1 MKLRHNFLLGLLV
14 ILLTSAC
21 GRKEQSDYSQA
32 QGAVWNTLYHI
43 SYDGPR
49 HLADSVIIVLK
60 DLEKSVSVFDSASL
74 ISKINNNV
82 SDSLDSHLR
91 KLLTVS
97 QQIHAQTGGAFDPSA
112 SPLFEAWG
120 FGRNHE
126 AGSDTLALDSLM
138 EFIGMDKISINGSRI
153 VKSDPRIQ
161 FNLSSIAKGY
171 GCDCVAAMLK
181 RNGVDNFIVE
191 IGGEVVASGKSPRGD
206 VWNIAI
212 DSPERDAAPAENA
225 ASIVSFTDGA
235 VATSGNYRN
244 YHEQGG
250 QRFGHTINPTT
261 GHPVQTDILS
271 ATVAA
276 PTAMQA
282 DAYATAFMV
291 VGSKRAK
298 ELADSLGI
306 GIFLILADSTTL
318 TNKAFD
324 RYLVK

>member
-1 MKLRHNFLLGLLV
+1 MRLRQIFSTGLLA
-14 ILLTSAC
+14 LLLMPAC
-21 GRKEQSDYSQA
+21 GRKAQSDYSQA

-49 HLADSVIIVLK
+49 HLADSVMVVLK
-60 DLEKSVSVFDSASL
+60 NLEKSVSIFDSASL

-82 SDSLDSHLR
+82 SDSLDSHLL

-97 QQIHAQTGGAFDPSA
+97 KQIHAQTGGAFDPSA

-120 FGRNHE
+120 FGRNHD
-126 AGSDTLALDSLM
+126 AGADTLAIDSLM
-138 EFIGMDKISINGSRI
+138 AFIGMDKISIKGNRI
-153 VKSDPRIQ
+153 EKSDSRIQ

-181 RNGVDNFIVE
+181 RNGVENFIIE
-191 IGGEVVASGKSPRGD
+191 IGGEVVASGKSPRGN

-212 DSPERDAAPAENA
+212 DSPERDAVPAEKA
-225 ASIVSFTDGA
+225 ASIVSLTDGA

-244 YHEQGG
+244 YHEKGG
-250 QRFGHTINPTT
+250 RRFGHTINPAT
-261 GHPVQTDILS
+261 GRPVQTDILS

-306 GIFLILADSTTL
+306 GVFLILADSTTL
-318 TNKAFD
+318 TNTAFD
-324 RYLVK
+324 RYLAK